1 MLARRRTALRGAVA
15 ALVKQQGYL
24 LAQIA
29 KEILVAGGND
39 DDDDV
44 MGSVHRC
51 CCLQMLMTPIIA
63 RIGLW
68 YLPGTCVRVFEVIQS
83 YSTRKARCV
92 RFGHI

>member
-1 MLARRRTALRGAVA
+1 MLALRGAVA

-51 CCLQMLMTPIIA
+51 CCL
-63 RIGLW
+63 
-68 YLPGTCVRVFEVIQS
+68 
-83 YSTRKARCV
+83 
-92 RFGHI
+92 